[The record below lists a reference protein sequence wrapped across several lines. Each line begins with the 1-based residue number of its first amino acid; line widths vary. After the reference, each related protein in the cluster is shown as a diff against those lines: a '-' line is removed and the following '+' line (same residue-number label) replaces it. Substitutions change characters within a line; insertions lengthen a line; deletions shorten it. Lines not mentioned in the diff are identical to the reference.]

1 MPIPAPLQEPGTFLL
16 IALAILAIVAAI
28 AVVGYFVLR
37 FVLTRAAD
45 RVADQ
50 LARGMLRAGNRVP
63 SIRRA
68 GPDAPVVDPR
78 ELARLE
84 RLSKL
89 LDSVIKLPVVG
100 GVGLD
105 ALLGLVPVAGD
116 VTSAAI
122 GVGLIARAVRLGA
135 PRSIVAQMVANVCVD
150 LALGALPVVGDIGD
164 VFFRAN
170 QKNMQLLREHLRAG
184 NGGDGGNGGTTKERG
199 KRR

>member
-16 IALAILAIVAAI
+16 IALGIFAVVAAI

-45 RVADQ
+45 RVAGQ
-50 LARGMLRAGNRVP
+50 LARGMLKAGNRVP
-63 SIRRA
+63 AIRRG
-68 GPDAPVVDPR
+68 GPDAPVIDPR
-78 ELARLE
+78 DLARLE

-89 LDSVIKLPVVG
+89 LDNAVKLPFVG
-100 GVGLD
+100 GIGLD

-122 GVGLIARAVRLGA
+122 GIDLVVRAVRLGA

-150 LALGALPVVGDIGD
+150 LALGAVPVVGDICD

-170 QKNMQLLREHLRAG
+170 KKNMQLLRDHLGAG
-184 NGGDGGNGGTTKERG
+184 RSPERPQ
-199 KRR
+199 

>member
-1 MPIPAPLQEPGTFLL
+1 MPIPEPLKDPGTFLL
-16 IALAILAIVAAI
+16 IALAILAIVAVI

-63 SIRRA
+63 AIGRG
-68 GPDAPVVDPR
+68 GPDAPVIDPR
-78 ELARLE
+78 QLARLE

-89 LDSVIKLPVVG
+89 LDNAVNLPIIG
-100 GVGLD
+100 GIGLD
-105 ALLGLVPVAGD
+105 ALLGLIPVAGD

-122 GVGLIARAVRLGA
+122 GIDLIVRAVRLGA
-135 PRSIVAQMVANVCVD
+135 PRAIVAQMVANVCVD
-150 LALGALPVVGDIGD
+150 LALGAVPVVGDIGD

-170 QKNMQLLREHLRAG
+170 KKNMQLLREHLASGPPADDR
-184 NGGDGGNGGTTKERG
+184 RG
-199 KRR
+199 RPR

>member
-16 IALAILAIVAAI
+16 IALAILGVVAVI

-50 LARGMLRAGNRVP
+50 LARGMLKAGNRVP
-63 SIRRA
+63 AFGRG
-68 GPDAPVVDPR
+68 GPDAPVIDPR

-84 RLSKL
+84 SLSKL
-89 LDSVIKLPVVG
+89 LDTAVKLPFVG
-100 GVGLD
+100 GIGLD

-122 GVGLIARAVRLGA
+122 GVDLIIRAVRLGA
-135 PRSIVAQMVANVCVD
+135 PRAIVAQMVANVCVD
-150 LALGALPVVGDIGD
+150 LALGAVPVVGDIGD

-170 QKNMQLLREHLRAG
+170 KKNMELLRAHLASGPPLEPPAR
-184 NGGDGGNGGTTKERG
+184 
-199 KRR
+199 

>member
-16 IALAILAIVAAI
+16 TALGILAIVAAI
-28 AVVGYFVLR
+28 ALVGYFVLR
-37 FVLTRAAD
+37 WALTRAAD

-63 SIRRA
+63 AFGRG
-68 GPDAPVVDPR
+68 GPDAPVIDPR
-78 ELARLE
+78 QLAHLE

-89 LDSVIKLPVVG
+89 LDNAVNLPIVG
-100 GVGLD
+100 GIGLD

-122 GVGLIARAVRLGA
+122 GIDLIVRAVRLGA
-135 PRSIVAQMVANVCVD
+135 PRAIVAQMVANVCVD

-170 QKNMQLLREHLRAG
+170 QKNMLLLRDHLASGRLPERA
-184 NGGDGGNGGTTKERG
+184 DEPR
-199 KRR
+199 

>member
-16 IALAILAIVAAI
+16 IALGILAIVAAI
-28 AVVGYFVLR
+28 AVVGYFVLKA
-37 FVLTRAAD
+37 VLTRAAD

-50 LARGMLRAGNRVP
+50 LARGMLKAGNRVP
-63 SIRRA
+63 AFGRG
-68 GPDAPVVDPR
+68 GPGAPVIDPR

-89 LDSVIKLPVVG
+89 LDNVVKLPVVG
-100 GVGLD
+100 GIGLD

-122 GVGLIARAVRLGA
+122 GVGLITRAVRLGA

-170 QKNMQLLREHLRAG
+170 QKNMQLLRDHLAV
-184 NGGDGGNGGTTKERG
+184 G
-199 KRR
+199 KPSQPTREP

>member
-1 MPIPAPLQEPGTFLL
+1 MPTPAPLQDPGTFLL
-16 IALAILAIVAAI
+16 IALGILAVVGAI
-28 AVVGYFVLR
+28 AVAGYFVLKV
-37 FVLTRAAD
+37 VLTRAAD

-63 SIRRA
+63 AFGRG
-68 GPDAPVVDPR
+68 GPDAPVIDPR

-89 LDSVIKLPVVG
+89 LDSAIKLPFVG

-122 GVGLIARAVRLGA
+122 GVDLIVRAVRLGA

-170 QKNMQLLREHLRAG
+170 QKNIRLLRGHLGRG
-184 NGGDGGNGGTTKERG
+184 LTERTEATEFNTEE
-199 KRR
+199 RS